1 MKKRAVMHRENLNVV
16 VKASKADF
24 ANQLVKEGAS
34 LFLPAGTLLKS
45 KNSYDLREKSDLMLP
60 IAVTEKADGV
70 LVHDVEFKDWETEK
84 PLTVAIEGIVYLDK
98 LIEVGKEHKTP
109 LTVTKD
115 RLPAGVTYVYK
126 NRK

>member
-16 VKASKADF
+16 VRGAKADF
-24 ANQLVKEGAS
+24 ANQLIKEGVS

>member
-1 MKKRAVMHRENLNVV
+1 MKKRTVMHREHLNVV
-16 VKASKADF
+16 VRGLKTDLS
-24 ANQLVKEGAS
+24 NHLVKDGTR

-45 KNSYDLREKSDLMLP
+45 KNNYDLREKSDVMAP
-60 IAVTEKADGV
+60 ILVTEKADGV

-115 RLPAGVTYVYK
+115 RLPAGITYVYK

>member
-1 MKKRAVMHRENLNVV
+1 MRKRAVMHREHLNVV
-16 VKASKADF
+16 VRGAKADF
-24 ANQLVKEGAS
+24 ANQLIKEGVS

-45 KNSYDLREKSDLMLP
+45 KNSYDLKSDLMLP

-109 LTVTKD
+109 LTISKD

>member
-1 MKKRAVMHRENLNVV
+1 MHREHLNVV
-16 VKASKADF
+16 VRGAKADF
-24 ANQLVKEGAS
+24 ANQLIKEGVS

-60 IAVTEKADGV
+60 IAVTQKADGV

-109 LTVTKD
+109 LTISKD

>member
-1 MKKRAVMHRENLNVV
+1 MHREHLNVV
-16 VKASKADF
+16 VRGAKADF
-24 ANQLVKEGAS
+24 ANQLIKEGVS

>member
-16 VKASKADF
+16 VRASKADF

>member
-1 MKKRAVMHRENLNVV
+1 MKKRAVMHREHLNVV

-24 ANQLVKEGAS
+24 ANQLVKEGVS

>member
-1 MKKRAVMHRENLNVV
+1 MRKRAIMHRERLNVV
-16 VKASKADF
+16 VRGAKADF
-24 ANQLVKEGAS
+24 ANQLIKEGVS

-70 LVHDVEFKDWETEK
+70 LVHDVEFKDWEMEK

-98 LIEVGKEHKTP
+98 IIEVGKEYKTP

>member
-1 MKKRAVMHRENLNVV
+1 MKKRAVMHREHLNVV
-16 VKASKADF
+16 VRGAKADL
-24 ANQLVKEGAS
+24 ANQLIKEGVS

-70 LVHDVEFKDWETEK
+70 LVHDVEFKDWEMEK

-98 LIEVGKEHKTP
+98 IIEVGKEYKTP

>member
-1 MKKRAVMHRENLNVV
+1 MRKRAIMHREFLNVV
-16 VKASKADF
+16 VRGAKADF
-24 ANQLVKEGAS
+24 ANQLVEEGDF
-34 LFLPAGTLLKS
+34 LILPAGTLVKS

-70 LVHDVEFKDWETEK
+70 VVHDVLFNPRDLERPVTIA
-84 PLTVAIEGIVYLDK
+84 LEGVVYLDN
-98 LIEVGKEHKTP
+98 LIEVGKGFKTP